1 MGDWETAKLIFD
13 KRPDMV
19 RTGIFKILSTA
30 LHVAV
35 TANETKQTLHFVK
48 ELVNMITIEELE
60 LKNNFSNTA
69 FWLAC
74 SCGST
79 EMAKILM
86 EKNPN
91 LLNIR
96 GNGGLLPL
104 VASAGAGWYNLVKH
118 LYYHSDKMNGHSW
131 TSNDRIRLFRQCVER
146 DFYDIA
152 LQIVKD
158 RPELADNVSILEVL
172 ARKPDALNNVE
183 NDHLITRIIKS
194 TFRFFHMKLQPVAEV
209 DTDALKLLKHIWRH
223 ATRTMNLDEIEA
235 MLRRPPRILF
245 VAANLGNTRFI
256 VELLRTYPDLM
267 FNTNED
273 GLTIFHIAVM
283 HRHQGI
289 FNLLYE
295 IGKINN
301 DVCMLSD
308 KNTQN
313 NMLHLVGKTSKEMA
327 AKTPGASLLMQR
339 ELLWFKEVDKMMRP
353 YLREA
358 KNRDGLTPYELFS
371 KENEDQVS
379 KELKWTKD
387 CMVVTTLIVTV
398 AFAAAFTVPG
408 GYKGENGLPFFIHQP
423 AFIAISSFGGY
434 VSLNV

>member
-19 RTGIFKILSTA
+19 RIGLSKSFATA

-48 ELVNMITIEELE
+48 ELVNMMTIEELE
-60 LKNNFSNTA
+60 IQNKSSNTA

-74 SCGST
+74 ASGNT

-96 GNGGLLPL
+96 GCEGDLPL
-104 VASAGAGWYNLVKH
+104 AASAFTGRYNLVKH
-118 LYYHSDKMNGHSW
+118 LYHHSHKMTGDYW
-131 TSNDRIRLFRQCVER
+131 TNDDRSFILLQCVER

-152 LQIVKD
+152 LQIVND
-158 RPELADNVSILEVL
+158 RPELPLDVGRLLEVL
-172 ARKPDALNNVE
+172 ARKPDALNNVQ
-183 NDHLITRIIKS
+183 NDLITRIIKS
-194 TFRFFHMKLQPVAEV
+194 TFRFFQMKLQPHVAEV
-209 DTDALKLLKHIWRH
+209 DTDALKLLKHIWGH
-223 ATRTMNLDEIEA
+223 ATRTMNLVEIQD
-235 MLRRPPRILF
+235 MLKGPPRMLF
-245 VAANLGNTRFI
+245 VAAEMGNTRFI
-256 VELLRTYPDLM
+256 VELVRTYPDLM

-273 GLTIFHIAVM
+273 MLNYGLTIFHIAVM
-283 HRHQGI
+283 RRHQGI
-289 FNLLYE
+289 YNLLYE
-295 IGKINN
+295 IGKSNN
-301 DVCMLSD
+301 DVCIVLDMSTD
-308 KNTQN
+308 N

-339 ELLWFKEVDKMMRP
+339 ELLWFKEVEKMMPP
-353 YLREA
+353 YMREET
-358 KNRDGLTPYELFS
+358 NNDGLTPYELFS
-371 KENEDQVS
+371 KENVDQVS

-398 AFAAAFTVPG
+398 AFAAAFTMPFVCS
-408 GYKGENGLPFFIHQP
+408 LPQLH
-423 AFIAISSFGGY
+423 S
-434 VSLNV
+434 